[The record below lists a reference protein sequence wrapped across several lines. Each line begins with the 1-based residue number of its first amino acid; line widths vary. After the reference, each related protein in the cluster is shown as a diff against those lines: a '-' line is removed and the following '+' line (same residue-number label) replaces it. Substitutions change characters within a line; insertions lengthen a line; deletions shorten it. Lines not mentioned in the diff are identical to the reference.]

1 MDGSSQHAHGP
12 DTRQPDRHRDNIK
25 HKEKTDTE
33 PETPPDIATLRHR
46 EYIQTSG
53 KPEGEELRRRSQQS
67 KGRKIYNIRTTVM
80 VAIVVVTAALLVGA
94 KLIGLQT
101 YSVLSG
107 SMEPTYHTGSLIYVK
122 KTDPQDIKVGDPITF
137 VLDENLTVA
146 THRVIK
152 IDDPTQLFYTQ
163 GDANEYPDASPV
175 HYKNLI
181 GKPVFT
187 IPYLGYFAG
196 YVQNPPGRYL
206 ALTAAAIIILLVFL
220 PDLFDDKDKDK
231 DSKGRGRRKKDDEDS
246 TDATPATG
254 TEPAPAESR
263 AKSGQQIPRPD
274 DGTVRYR
281 WVDKQ

>member
-1 MDGSSQHAHGP
+1 M
-12 DTRQPDRHRDNIK
+12 
-25 HKEKTDTE
+25 
-33 PETPPDIATLRHR
+33 
-46 EYIQTSG
+46 
-53 KPEGEELRRRSQQS
+53 
-67 KGRKIYNIRTTVM
+67 
-80 VAIVVVTAALLVGA
+80 VVVAAALLAGA
-94 KLIGLQT
+94 KVIGFQT

-122 KTDPQDIKVGDPITF
+122 KTDPQDIRVGDPITF

-152 IDDPTQLFYTQ
+152 IDDPNQHFYTQ

-196 YVQNPPGRYL
+196 YVKDPPGRYL
-206 ALTAAAIIILLVFL
+206 ALAAAAIIILLVFL

-231 DSKGRGRRKKDDEDS
+231 DSKGRLAAGKRTTK
-246 TDATPATG
+246 TAQTP
-254 TEPAPAESR
+254 PRAPAQTPLPRNPVQNPGSR
-263 AKSGQQIPRPD
+263 SPVLTTAPCD
-274 DGTVRYR
+274 TDG
-281 WVDKQ
+281 WINSNDKRASCNNGELFINGSRMLTCAASCIKEQRT